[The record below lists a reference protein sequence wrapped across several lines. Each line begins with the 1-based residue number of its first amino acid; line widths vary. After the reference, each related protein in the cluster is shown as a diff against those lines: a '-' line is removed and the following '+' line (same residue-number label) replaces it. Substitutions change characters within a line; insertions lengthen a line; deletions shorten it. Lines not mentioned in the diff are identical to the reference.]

1 MRLNINVIPIPVPNP
16 CKARPTIM
24 MEKLGV
30 ANAKIVPDVNR
41 MREAF
46 KIVFSLTFC
55 CKVALT
61 VIDSA
66 TAKR

>member
-1 MRLNINVIPIPVPNP
+1 
-16 CKARPTIM
+16 M

-61 VIDSA
+61 VIDIA

>member
-1 MRLNINVIPIPVPNP
+1 
-16 CKARPTIM
+16 M
-24 MEKLGV
+24 MEKLEI

-41 MREAF
+41 MRETF
-46 KIVFSLTFC
+46 NMVFSLTFC

-61 VIDSA
+61 VIDIA